1 MLRHNKIGYYPTAEQ
16 ITIPH
21 YDMNGRFVGLRG
33 RALSD
38 EDAEIYGKYR
48 PLVVG
53 KQMYNHPLGL
63 NLYNLNNSI
72 ENIKKIRKA
81 IIFEGEKSCLLY
93 QSYFGISSDISVA
106 CCGSSISSVQMAL
119 LLNTGAEEIVI
130 AFDKQFKEW
139 GSYYGSFL
147 RLPEECFPEL
157 TFEVSPQEVEL
168 TLCNYIDTVKIQDHN
183 PKKQTCVMTNHGLVT
198 DVVFK

>member
-1 MLRHNKIGYYPTAEQ
+1 MKLWAARSL
-16 ITIPH
+16 
-21 YDMNGRFVGLRG
+21 D
-33 RALSD
+33 
-38 EDAEIYGKYR
+38 
-48 PLVVG
+48 
-53 KQMYNHPLGL
+53 
-63 NLYNLNNSI
+63 NSVLLCT
-72 ENIKKIRKA
+72 
-81 IIFEGEKSCLLY
+81 EKM
-93 QSYFGISSDISVA
+93 F
-106 CCGSSISSVQMAL
+106 
-119 LLNTGAEEIVI
+119 
-130 AFDKQFKEW
+130 FDKQFKEW